1 MKAAQTREGS
11 VLKRDRGRVG
21 EIGSRR
27 ERERERERETERE
40 RGGEQ
45 DQESRRLN
53 LQLAGQGGVIWT
65 RIGCRGWP
73 KM

>member
-11 VLKRDRGRVG
+11 VLKRDRGGVG
-21 EIGSRR
+21 EIGSR
-27 ERERERERETERE
+27 RERETERE